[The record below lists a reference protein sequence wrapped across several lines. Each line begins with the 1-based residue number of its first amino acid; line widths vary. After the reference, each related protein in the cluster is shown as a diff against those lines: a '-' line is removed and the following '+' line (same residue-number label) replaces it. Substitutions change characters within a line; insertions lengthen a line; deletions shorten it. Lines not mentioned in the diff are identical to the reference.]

1 MSPRRASVGRDGRT
15 GARHVSYDPMLSPDA
30 TPAARGAAM
39 AGLLCAAVVSLVPA
53 AQAQSKR
60 ALNELG
66 HFEPPAYSGP
76 LVRQGEAWP
85 VFESAMQAYGRK
97 QYQQCA
103 DLLRRAVTVEP
114 DDAAANVFLAS
125 ALMMTDEVGEAE
137 DRATVALAAGQ
148 TPYQRTARFVLAKAS
163 IRQGKLDAA
172 ERELTVLAAGAD
184 HLALEAAGLLPRV
197 KALAKRK

>member
-1 MSPRRASVGRDGRT
+1 
-15 GARHVSYDPMLSPDA
+15 
-30 TPAARGAAM
+30 M
-39 AGLLCAAVVSLVPA
+39 AGLLCAAVVSLVMSLVPA

-76 LVRQGEAWP
+76 LVRQGEPWP
-85 VFESAMQAYGRK
+85 VFESAMSADGSNISSARIR
-97 QYQQCA
+97 CA
-103 DLLRRAVTVEP
+103 ARSPSNRMMRRRTAP
-114 DDAAANVFLAS
+114 AS

-148 TPYQRTARFVLAKAS
+148 TPYERTARFVLAKAS

-197 KALAKRK
+197 KALTKRK

>member
-1 MSPRRASVGRDGRT
+1 MSRPGTTS
-15 GARHVSYDPMLSPDA
+15 A
-30 TPAARGAAM
+30 TCVAAALGW
-39 AGLLCAAVVSLVPA
+39 LCAALVWFVPV

-66 HFEPPAYSGP
+66 RLEPPAYSGP
-76 LVRQGEAWP
+76 LVRQGDPWP

-97 QYQQCA
+97 QYQDCA

-114 DDAAANVFLAS
+114 DDAAANLFLAS

-148 TPYQRTARFVLAKAS
+148 TPYERTARYVLAKAS
-163 IRQGKLDAA
+163 IRQGKLAAA

-184 HLALEAAGLLPRV
+184 HFALEAASLLPRV
-197 KALAKRK
+197 KALTKRQ

>member
-1 MSPRRASVGRDGRT
+1 
-15 GARHVSYDPMLSPDA
+15 MLRLGA
-30 TPAARGAAM
+30 TPATRGAAM
-39 AGLLCAAVVSLVPA
+39 VGWLWAVAASFAPVA
-53 AQAQSKR
+53 HAQSKR

-66 HFEPPAYSGP
+66 RFEPPAYSGP
-76 LVRQGEAWP
+76 LVRQGDAWP

-97 QYQQCA
+97 QYQECA

-148 TPYQRTARFVLAKAS
+148 TPYERTARFVLAKAS
-163 IRQGKLDAA
+163 IRQGKLPAA
-172 ERELTVLAAGAD
+172 ERELTVLAEGAD
-184 HLALEAAGLLPRV
+184 HFALEAAGLLPRV
-197 KALAKRK
+197 KALTKRK